1 MNLEEFISQ
10 ALVQVARGM
19 KKAEEGL
26 ESAGSIVNPRE
37 VSVSTTDGGKI
48 YGYITKTGTSLRA
61 IQLVEF
67 DVAVT
72 VTEGKETKGGIG
84 VVMGAVALGSS
95 GKSDTHNSSISR
107 LRFSIPIAL
116 PNGRQS

>member
-1 MNLEEFISQ
+1 VNLGEFITQ
-10 ALVQVARGM
+10 ALVQIANGM
-19 KKAEEGL
+19 KDAEEGL
-26 ESAGSIVNPRE
+26 ERSGAPVNPRDA
-37 VSVSTTDGGKI
+37 SVSTTDGGKI
-48 YGYITKTGTSLRA
+48 YGYMTKSGTSLRA

-72 VTEGKETKGGIG
+72 ATDGKESKGGIG
-84 VVMGAVALGSS
+84 VVMGAIALGSTAKTDS
-95 GKSDTHNSSISR
+95 QNSPISR